1 MEWLVIFFT
10 FLFGLIIGSFLN
22 VVIYRYNTG
31 QPITGRSYCFACR
44 MDLSWYDLLPLFS
57 FIYNR
62 GRCRSCRS
70 LISLQYP
77 LVEFFTASVFALLAW
92 NYRLADFSFSG
103 TTLIIFYYIIVSILV
118 VIAVYDLRHKI
129 IPDDFVFAFIALSF
143 FSPFVVYLSLSISAF
158 TLLANGLLA
167 MVVIGG
173 LFWGLWRYSDGRWMG
188 FGDVK
193 LVLGIGLLLGL
204 SKGVTAIIVA
214 FWLGA
219 IVGLLLILAKN
230 FGLLKRFPRLSLKSE
245 LPFAP
250 FLVLA
255 TLLGLIFEF
264 NLLPF

>member
-1 MEWLVIFFT
+1 MTELTLFFI

-31 QPITGRSYCFACR
+31 QTIKGRSYCFACR
-44 MDLSWYDLLPLFS
+44 MDLAWYDLIPLLS

-62 GRCRSCRS
+62 GRCRSCQS
-70 LISLQYP
+70 LVSLQYP
-77 LVEFFTASVFALLAW
+77 LVELVTGLTFVLLAGH
-92 NYRLADFSFSG
+92 YGLVTYQLSAIFLTVFYG
-103 TTLIIFYYIIVSILV
+103 LITSILL

-143 FSPFVVYLSLSISAF
+143 LSPFIQYLGFSLSAF
-158 TLLANGLLA
+158 TLLANGFLA
-167 MVVIGG
+167 AGILGG
-173 LFWGLWRYSDGRWMG
+173 FFWGLWRYSDGRWMG

-193 LVLGIGLLLGL
+193 LVVGIGLLLGL
-204 SKGVTAIIVA
+204 SKGITAVVIA

-219 IVGLLLILAKN
+219 IVGLALIVAKRLGILAKVSE
-230 FGLLKRFPRLSLKSE
+230 LSFKSE
-245 LPFAP
+245 IPFAP

-255 TLLGLIFEF
+255 TLLGLIFEL